1 MIIGS
6 VAFLR
11 RRRLTAPGPLAN
23 RAWQALATLSDPR
36 RREVY
41 DHVALHEGPV
51 TRDEVGVALGMSRS
65 LAAFHLDKLADI
77 GLLDV
82 SFARSP
88 DRPAGRGAGRP
99 SKRYQLS
106 DLDVG
111 ISIPPRRYD
120 IVGRILARTLG
131 AEGKRGA
138 PAEHA
143 WETARLEGRRFA
155 AGYLE
160 GGTALRGTTA
170 GLVQQ
175 VTADCGYAPVA
186 DEGHLRLRNCPFHS
200 VADAMPGLV
209 CTVNHGFLT
218 GVLEGLGADGS
229 MVAERVDHRE
239 QGGCCVDISTDI
251 STEIDTDPR

>member
-1 MIIGS
+1 MIIGP

-41 DHVALHEGPV
+41 DHVAVHDGPV
-51 TRDEVGVALGMSRS
+51 TRDEVSAALAMSRS

-131 AEGKRGA
+131 AEGKGGA
-138 PAEHA
+138 PADHA
-143 WETARLEGRRFA
+143 WETARQEGRRLA
-155 AGYLE
+155 EGYLE
-160 GGTALRGTTA
+160 GGTALRGTMT

-175 VTADCGYAPVA
+175 VTADCGYAPA
-186 DEGHLRLRNCPFHS
+186 SGGGHIRLRNCPFHS

-218 GVLEGLGADGS
+218 GVLEGLGADVG
-229 MVAERVDHRE
+229 MVAERVDHRAL
-239 QGGCCVDISTDI
+239 GCCCV
-251 STEIDTDPR
+251 EIDTDPS

>member
-1 MIIGS
+1 

-11 RRRLTAPGPLAN
+11 RRRLTAPGPLAS

-36 RREVY
+36 RRDVY
-41 DHVALHEGPV
+41 DLVAGADGPV
-51 TRDEVGVALGMSRS
+51 TRDQVSETLGMTRS

-120 IVGRILARTLG
+120 IVGRILARAIG
-131 AEGKRGA
+131 AGG
-138 PAEHA
+138 PDGSP
-143 WETARLEGRRFA
+143 WETARQEGRRLA
-155 AGYLE
+155 EGYLE
-160 GGTALRGTTA
+160 GGSAPPGTLA
-170 GLVQQ
+170 AQ
-175 VTADCGYAPVA
+175 VEHVLADTGYAPLA
-186 DEGHLRLRNCPFHS
+186 DGVHLRLRNCPFHS
-200 VADAMPGLV
+200 VADAMPELV
-209 CTVNHGFLT
+209 CSVNHGFLT
-218 GVLEGLGADGS
+218 GILEGLGADAS
-229 MVAERVDHRE
+229 MTATPVDSRER
-239 QGGCCVDISTDI
+239 GCCCVDV
-251 STEIDTDPR
+251 DTGPR

>member
-1 MIIGS
+1 MNP

-36 RREVY
+36 RRDVY
-41 DHVALHEGPV
+41 EYVAGALGPV
-51 TRDEVGVALGMSRS
+51 TRDQVSEALGMTRS

-120 IVGRILARTLG
+120 IVGRILARAIGTDG
-131 AEGKRGA
+131 PEGD
-138 PAEHA
+138 P
-143 WETARLEGRRFA
+143 WETARQEGRRLGE
-155 AGYLE
+155 GYLE
-160 GGTALRGTTA
+160 GRPAPQGTLTA
-170 GLVQQ
+170 Q
-175 VTADCGYAPVA
+175 VEQVLADTGYAPLA
-186 DEGHLRLRNCPFHS
+186 DGTHLRLRNCPFHS
-200 VADAMPGLV
+200 VADAMPDLV
-209 CTVNHGFLT
+209 CSVNHGFLT
-218 GVLEGLGADGS
+218 GVLEGLGADARMS
-229 MVAERVDHRE
+229 ATPTDSRER
-239 QGGCCVDISTDI
+239 GCCCVEVDTGPD
-251 STEIDTDPR
+251 

>member
-1 MIIGS
+1 

-11 RRRLTAPGPLAN
+11 RRRLTAPGPLAG

-36 RREVY
+36 RRDVY
-41 DHVALHEGPV
+41 DLVAGADGPV
-51 TRDEVGVALGMSRS
+51 TRDQVSETLGMTRS

-120 IVGRILARTLG
+120 IVGRILARAIG
-131 AEGKRGA
+131 AGG
-138 PAEHA
+138 PDGSP
-143 WETARLEGRRFA
+143 WETARQEGRRLA
-155 AGYLE
+155 EGYLE
-160 GGTALRGTTA
+160 GGSAPPGTLA
-170 GLVQQ
+170 AQ
-175 VTADCGYAPVA
+175 VEHVLADTGYAPLA
-186 DEGHLRLRNCPFHS
+186 DGAHLRLRNCPFHS
-200 VADAMPGLV
+200 VADAMPELV
-209 CTVNHGFLT
+209 CSVNHGFLT
-218 GVLEGLGADGS
+218 GILEGLGADAS
-229 MVAERVDHRE
+229 MTATPVDSRDR
-239 QGGCCVDISTDI
+239 GCCCVAVDTG
-251 STEIDTDPR
+251 PR

>member
-1 MIIGS
+1 

-23 RAWQALATLSDPR
+23 RAWQALATLGDPR
-36 RREVY
+36 RRDVY
-41 DHVALHEGPV
+41 DLVAGADGPV
-51 TRDEVGVALGMSRS
+51 TRDQVGETLGMTRS

-120 IVGRILARTLG
+120 IVGRILARAMGTGG
-131 AEGKRGA
+131 ADGN
-138 PAEHA
+138 P
-143 WETARLEGRRFA
+143 WETARQEGRRLA
-155 AGYLE
+155 EGYLE
-160 GGTALRGTTA
+160 GSSAAPGALA
-170 GLVQQ
+170 AQ
-175 VTADCGYAPVA
+175 VEHVLADTGYAPLA
-186 DEGHLRLRNCPFHS
+186 DGVHLRLRNCPFHS
-200 VADAMPGLV
+200 VADAMPELV
-209 CTVNHGFLT
+209 CSVNHGFLT
-218 GVLEGLGADGS
+218 GILEGLGADGS
-229 MVAERVDHRE
+229 MTATPVDSRDR
-239 QGGCCVDISTDI
+239 GGCCVDV
-251 STEIDTDPR
+251 DTGPR

>member
-1 MIIGS
+1 MNP

-36 RREVY
+36 RRDVY
-41 DHVALHEGPV
+41 EYVAGSVGPV
-51 TRDEVGVALGMSRS
+51 TRDQVSEALGMTRS

-120 IVGRILARTLG
+120 IVGRILARAIGTG
-131 AEGKRGA
+131 GPEGD
-138 PAEHA
+138 P
-143 WETARLEGRRFA
+143 WETARQEGRRLGE
-155 AGYLE
+155 GYME
-160 GGTALRGTTA
+160 GRPAPQGTLTA
-170 GLVQQ
+170 Q
-175 VTADCGYAPVA
+175 VEQVLADTGYAPLA
-186 DEGHLRLRNCPFHS
+186 EGTHLRLRNCPFHS
-200 VADAMPGLV
+200 VADAMPELV
-209 CTVNHGFLT
+209 CSVNHGFLT
-218 GVLEGLGADGS
+218 GVLEGLGADARMTATPTDS
-229 MVAERVDHRE
+229 RD
-239 QGGCCVDISTDI
+239 QGCCCVEVDTG
-251 STEIDTDPR
+251 PR